1 MRISAGGT
9 RWSEVDGAFSF
20 EARGETHRSA
30 PARSRPGNTA
40 RVTNLSTWGEP
51 RREGGADELALPA
64 ASIGRNTAARCEEC
78 DRLGQGLTVRFLTV
92 FFFFS
97 PLSIAFLG
105 SRDAQRRAHDTLNM
119 SSDAAHTAM
128 TAAIGGLAIVTTP
141 ESLADAQDAIPGLPD
156 HVVVT
161 HILRSEYFD
170 DPADLA
176 RLPAVSRAMRDAV
189 ADTGLQ
195 FEELDEWKAAE
206 LGCLS
211 ALKRRKRGGRLSYQE
226 RLCQAAARSGKLEEL
241 KVLRANGTPWDRSTC
256 WAAAIGGHLEVLQ
269 WVHANGC
276 PWDERTCWGA
286 ANGGHLEVLQWARAN
301 GCPWSGET
309 CEFAAKG
316 GDVEVLRWACA
327 NGCPYGEKELF
338 IAAQH
343 AHEAVVQVLIEAG
356 ANVNK
361 EH

>member
-1 MRISAGGT
+1 M
-9 RWSEVDGAFSF
+9 
-20 EARGETHRSA
+20 
-30 PARSRPGNTA
+30 
-40 RVTNLSTWGEP
+40 
-51 RREGGADELALPA
+51 
-64 ASIGRNTAARCEEC
+64 
-78 DRLGQGLTVRFLTV
+78 RFLTV

-141 ESLADAQDAIPGLPD
+141 ASLADAQDAIPGLPD

-189 ADTGLQ
+189 AETGLRLK
-195 FEELDEWKAAE
+195 ELDEKRAVE
-206 LGCLS
+206 LGCVS
-211 ALKRRKRGGRLSYQE
+211 AVQRMQRQGRLSRQE
-226 RLCQAAARSGKLEEL
+226 LLCQAAARSGQLEEL
-241 KVLRANGTPWDRSTC
+241 KVLRADGCPWSEMTC
-256 WAAAIGGHLEVLQ
+256 AFAALGRHLEVLQ
-269 WVHANGC
+269 WARANGC
-276 PWDERTCWGA
+276 PWNTYTCMFA
-286 ANGGHLEVLQWARAN
+286 AEGGHLEVLQWARAN

-343 AHEAVVQVLIEAG
+343 GHEAVVQVLIEAG

>member
-1 MRISAGGT
+1 
-9 RWSEVDGAFSF
+9 VDGAFSF

-78 DRLGQGLTVRFLTV
+78 DRLGQGLTLRFLTV

-141 ESLADAQDAIPGLPD
+141 ASLADAQDAIPGLPD

-256 WAAAIGGHLEVLQ
+256 WTAAIGGHLEVLQ

-327 NGCPYGEKELF
+327 NGCPYGEKDLF
-338 IAAQH
+338 ITAQH
-343 AHEAVVQVLIEAG
+343 GHEAVVQVMIEAG